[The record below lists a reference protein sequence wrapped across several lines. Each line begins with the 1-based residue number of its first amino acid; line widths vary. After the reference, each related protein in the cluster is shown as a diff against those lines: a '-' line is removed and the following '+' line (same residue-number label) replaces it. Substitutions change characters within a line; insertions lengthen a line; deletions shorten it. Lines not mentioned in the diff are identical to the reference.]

1 MASLVVWAVF
11 IAVAVMLGLIA
22 HNFSLRTV
30 RWVSAIIAVV
40 LVCVITK
47 YGINLWLQQHP
58 QSQSANLNLVNA
70 FTGGVDASIKDFL
83 RPLLFGYE
91 GSPPGPIV
99 RGVAAFL
106 VLMGYRELEAWT
118 MRRQAPQLDSNVLTG
133 SQSNVSSTGAEVGAD
148 GGSDGTDTDAQLHD
162 QLAGELKFRLAAL

>member
-11 IAVAVMLGLIA
+11 VAVAVLLGLIA
-22 HNFSLRTV
+22 HNFSLRAV
-30 RWVSAIIAVV
+30 RWVSAITAVA

-58 QSQSANLNLVNA
+58 QSQSPNLNLVNA
-70 FTGGVDASIKDFL
+70 FTGGFDASIKDLL
-83 RPLLFGYE
+83 RPLLFGYQ

-118 MRRQAPQLDSNVLTG
+118 MRRQAPQLDSTVLTG
-133 SQSNVSSTGAEVGAD
+133 SQPSVPSAGAEAGAD
-148 GGSDGTDTDAQLHD
+148 GGDA
-162 QLAGELKFRLAAL
+162 

>member
-11 IAVAVMLGLIA
+11 IAVAVLLGLIA
-22 HNFSLRTV
+22 HNFSLSTV
-30 RWVSAIIAVV
+30 RWVSAITAVV

-70 FTGGVDASIKDFL
+70 FAGGVDASIKDFL
-83 RPLLFGYE
+83 RPLLFGYQ

-118 MRRQAPQLDSNVLTG
+118 MRRQAPQLDSTVLTG
-133 SQSNVSSTGAEVGAD
+133 WSGSRLKPRERLKNP
-148 GGSDGTDTDAQLHD
+148 GGRRSA
-162 QLAGELKFRLAAL
+162 